1 MGESDLPENEE
12 ADALA
17 NDLEAKLQVEEDGD
31 GKKDS
36 KKKKASPAPLPPLR
50 GKGYLG
56 GVVSPPPCGV
66 VGGVVGFI

>member
-36 KKKKASPAPLPPLR
+36 KKKKASPAPLP
-50 GKGYLG
+50 G
-56 GVVSPPPCGV
+56 GGTAARSTKPAPPAV
-66 VGGVVGFI
+66 